1 MLKHIF
7 KPRIQGAVAGIAVSA
22 LAVLGACTTS
32 GTISEPSQNF
42 NSRVSIIVIHH
53 TTADFDGSL
62 HVLTQP
68 SSNPVSSHYLI
79 PEPDDSTYDKSK
91 LQVHRLVSEESRA
104 WHAGVS
110 HWAGKNGLNDQSIGI
125 ELVNQ
130 TYCHRSTAVDDGA
143 DQPAG
148 RICFFPDF
156 ADTQIA
162 LLVDLLGEIK
172 RRHPDVK
179 PTHII
184 GHADIAPDRKID
196 PGPRFPWQR
205 LYRLG
210 YGAWY
215 DDETV
220 IRYWEQFTQQAMPL
234 ANVQSALKAYG
245 YGIEVT
251 GLLDQQ
257 TKNVLRAFQMHFRPS
272 RVTSEATTETVA
284 VLYALIDKYYP
295 DQLDELLHVVDE
307 PEAAPDPEPSSE
319 ADLDTAEQA

>member
-1 MLKHIF
+1 MLRHTKTF
-7 KPRIQGAVAGIAVSA
+7 RFVAIPLV
-22 LAVLGACTTS
+22 LAGCTTS
-32 GTISEPSQNF
+32 GTITELSQNY
-42 NSRVSIIVIHH
+42 NTRVSIVVIHH
-53 TTADFDGSL
+53 TTADFDNSL
-62 HVLTQP
+62 HILTKP
-68 SSNPVSSHYLI
+68 SSNSVSSHYLI
-79 PEPDDSTYDKSK
+79 PEPDDSSYDRSK
-91 LQVHRLVSEESRA
+91 LQVHRLVSEDDRA

-130 TYCHRSTAVDDGA
+130 TYCRRSTVVDEDM
-143 DQPAG
+143 DQPVR

-156 ADTQIA
+156 ADSQIA
-162 LLVDLLGEIK
+162 LLVDLLGEILE
-172 RRHPDVK
+172 RHPDVR

-220 IRYWEQFTQQAMPL
+220 IRYWEQFTQQPMPVR
-234 ANVQSALKAYG
+234 NVQAALEAYG

-251 GLLDQQ
+251 GELDEQ
-257 TKNVLRAFQMHFRPS
+257 THNVLRAFQMHFRPS
-272 RVTSEATTETVA
+272 EVTNEATPTTVA
-284 VLYALIDKYYP
+284 ILYALIEKYYP
-295 DQLDELLHVVDE
+295 EQLDGLLFVEDDPLVV
-307 PEAAPDPEPSSE
+307 P
-319 ADLDTAEQA
+319 AEQFFPLINKK

>member
-7 KPRIQGAVAGIAVSA
+7 KPYIQGAVAGIAVSA
-22 LAVLGACTTS
+22 LAILGACTTS
-32 GTISEPSQNF
+32 GTISEPSRNF

-62 HVLTQP
+62 QVLTQP

-79 PEPDDSTYDKSK
+79 PEPDDSSYDKSK

-130 TYCHRSTAVDDGA
+130 TYCHRSTAVDEGA

-156 ADTQIA
+156 ADSQIA
-162 LLVDLLGEIK
+162 LLVDLLGEILQ
-172 RRHPDVK
+172 RHPDVP
-179 PTHII
+179 PTHVI

-196 PGPRFPWQR
+196 PGPRFPWQ
-205 LYRLG
+205 
-210 YGAWY
+210 
-215 DDETV
+215 TV
-220 IRYWEQFTQQAMPL
+220 IRYWEQFTQQPLPL

-257 TKNVLRAFQMHFRPS
+257 TQNVLRAFQMHFRPS

-295 DQLDELLHVVDE
+295 DQLDELLHVDDE

-319 ADLDTAEQA
+319 ADLEPAEQA

>member
-1 MLKHIF
+1 MLQHTG
-7 KPRIQGAVAGIAVSA
+7 KPRLHRAAAGFAASA
-22 LAVLGACTTS
+22 LLAMGGCSTS

-53 TTADFDGSL
+53 TTADFDDSL
-62 HVLTQP
+62 HILTQP

-79 PEPDDSTYDKSK
+79 PEPDDTSYNKKK
-91 LQVHRLVSEESRA
+91 LQVYRLVPEQGRA

-110 HWAGKNGLNDQSIGI
+110 HWAGKNGVNDQSIGI

-130 TYCHRSTAVDDGA
+130 TYCRRSSIVAEA
-143 DQPAG
+143 AEQPAA

-156 ADTQIA
+156 ADSQIA

-172 RRHPDVK
+172 QRHPDVK

-245 YGIEVT
+245 YGIEAT
-251 GLLDQQ
+251 GILDPQ
-257 TKNVLRAFQMHFRPS
+257 TQNVLRAFQMHFRPS
-272 RVTSEATTETVA
+272 NVNSEATTETVA
-284 VLYALIDKYYP
+284 VLFALIEKYYP
-295 DQLDELLHVVDE
+295 EQLDELLYVDIE
-307 PEAAPDPEPSSE
+307 PAAAPEPDPDP
-319 ADLDTAEQA
+319 DPDPDEQE